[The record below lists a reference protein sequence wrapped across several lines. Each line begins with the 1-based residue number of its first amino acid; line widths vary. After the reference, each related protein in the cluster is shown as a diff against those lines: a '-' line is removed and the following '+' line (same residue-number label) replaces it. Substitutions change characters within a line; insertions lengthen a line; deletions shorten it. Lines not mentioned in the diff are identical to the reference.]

1 MSGAWRE
8 RVRNPFNWVCNCDP
22 SCWCNTPRWG
32 HWLMWY
38 IPPRFHRFPPKAKT
52 ED

>member
-1 MSGAWRE
+1 MSRTWRE

-22 SCWCNTPRWG
+22 GCWCNTTRWG

-38 IPPRFHRFPPKAKT
+38 IPPSFHRFPSKT
-52 ED
+52 EG